1 MCELYVK
8 ADPILYESRT
18 RSVRIHSVITTVRLE
33 NLFWDVLHDIAER
46 EGMTTSEFVVK
57 LHDELTTLHGEVI
70 NFASFLRVSCLRYLA
85 TCQGDASHFLTQKN
99 HSPSP
104 LHEVKPVPRPH
115 HLSCLTG

>member
-18 RSVRIHSVITTVRLE
+18 RSVRIHGVITTVRLE

-57 LHDELTTLHGEVI
+57 VRDELTTLHGEVV

-85 TCQGDASHFLTQKN
+85 TYQGDASHFLTPRD
-99 HSPSP
+99 HSASP
-104 LHEVKPVPRPH
+104 LRQVKLAREPRN
-115 HLSCLTG
+115 LSCLTG

>member
-18 RSVRIHSVITTVRLE
+18 RSVRIHRVITTVRLE

-46 EGMTTSEFVVK
+46 EGLTTSEFVVK

-85 TCQGDASHFLTQKN
+85 TCQGDASHFLTQKS

>member
-33 NLFWDVLHDIAER
+33 NLFWDVLHDIAEC

-85 TCQGDASHFLTQKN
+85 TCQGDASHFLAPRN

-104 LHEVKPVPRPH
+104 LRQVKLAREPRN
-115 HLSCLTG
+115 LACLTG

>member
-46 EGMTTSEFVVK
+46 EGMTTSKFVVK
-57 LHDELTTLHGEVI
+57 MHDELTTLHGEVI

-85 TCQGDASHFLTQKN
+85 TCKEDASHFLTLRN
-99 HSPSP
+99 PSPSP
-104 LHEVKPVPRPH
+104 LHEAKPVPKPH
-115 HLSCLTG
+115 RLSCLTG

>member
-85 TCQGDASHFLTQKN
+85 TCRGDASHFLTQKS